1 MADFESTTKLTQ
13 RRYLTVLFSDLSGSS
28 ELAESLE
35 AEDLSAIL
43 QQMRDIAHDVI
54 PRHGGRIARI
64 QGDGVLA
71 IFGYPQ
77 AMEDEGRRGCEAAL
91 DLHLGIAHIPVPEG
105 LKGKKLNMHSGIHS
119 GLVLL
124 TEGDI
129 KRGRFDI
136 VGEVPNTAARLCSVA
151 RADEICVSTE
161 TLGPQSHFFRHS
173 IPKKMEL
180 RGRAAPLM
188 VTLVA
193 GRSSVSR
200 RFDAAAMGGFGAF
213 VGRSDSAALL
223 WRQGW
228 QTLPAARRL

>member
-77 AMEDEGRRGCEAAL
+77 AMEDDGRRGCEAAL